1 MIAVA
6 AGAAILGGGY
16 LLFTGSSRA

>member
-6 AGAAILGGGY
+6 AGAGW
-16 LLFTGSSRA
+16 LLQPVSR